1 MADKAKQAPET
12 FRFQAETK
20 QLLDLMIHS
29 IYTNHEIFLRELIS
43 NASDAIDKL
52 RFASLTQADLLEGD
66 TDFTIRLTPDAKAR
80 TLTISDNGIGMTRDD
95 LVKNIGTIAQSGTKE
110 FLGKLQEA
118 QKLAREAA
126 DGTAKPGGDTASAGG
141 AASDASATTDKDL
154 IGQFGV
160 GFYSAFMVAD
170 KVTIVTRKAGT
181 DEGWKWESRADGT
194 YTIEA
199 AGVPHHGTAITL
211 HLGEAYAGEG
221 AEQDMTSYWTLEG
234 LVKKYSDFIRYPIK
248 MEETLEEPGKNEK
261 GEIDEKA
268 PAVTKVEDKTLNS
281 MTPLWKRS
289 KSSIKP
295 EEYQEFYKHQ
305 FHAWEDPL
313 CYYHTHA
320 EGTVEYT
327 ALLYIPG
334 KAPANLYYQEY
345 EPGLQLYSRSVFI
358 MEKCKD
364 LLPDYLRF
372 VKGLVDSPDLSLNIS
387 RELLQQNRT
396 IRVIGKN
403 LEKNILNLLKEMLA
417 SDRPKY
423 ETFWHEYGRS
433 LKAGVYN
440 SIYDPD
446 TKKDQLAD
454 LLLFL
459 TSKDGKPCTLKEY
472 TDRMPAGQ
480 KAIYFATG
488 RDKEAIEHL
497 PQMETVKERGF
508 EVLFLLDPV
517 DEFCLEALQEYAGKK
532 FQSLSRGDLDFGDAE
547 SDTAKKETETLAKDN
562 DALLKDVQAALAGK
576 VNEVKLSTRLK
587 DSPVCLVAGEAGPSF
602 AMEQAF
608 AAANAPMFKAQRI
621 LELNPKHILFDKLK
635 AAHGAGQDS
644 QEFKDFCALLFDQAL
659 LLDGMIPDDPAALA
673 QQIARMMAR

>member
-1 MADKAKQAPET
+1 MADEAKQAPET

-66 TDFTIRLTPDAKAR
+66 TDFTIRLTPAAKAR
-80 TLTISDNGIGMTRDD
+80 TLSSSVNGFGLSRGD

-141 AASDASATTDKDL
+141 ASPSDVSATTDKDL

-194 YTIEA
+194 YTIQA

-295 EEYQEFYKHQ
+295 EEYQAFYKHQ

-417 SDRPKY
+417 SDRTKY
-423 ETFWHEYGRS
+423 ETFWHEFGRS
-433 LKAGVYN
+433 L
-440 SIYDPD
+440 
-446 TKKDQLAD
+446 
-454 LLLFL
+454 
-459 TSKDGKPCTLKEY
+459 
-472 TDRMPAGQ
+472 
-480 KAIYFATG
+480 
-488 RDKEAIEHL
+488 
-497 PQMETVKERGF
+497 
-508 EVLFLLDPV
+508 
-517 DEFCLEALQEYAGKK
+517 
-532 FQSLSRGDLDFGDAE
+532 
-547 SDTAKKETETLAKDN
+547 
-562 DALLKDVQAALAGK
+562 
-576 VNEVKLSTRLK
+576 
-587 DSPVCLVAGEAGPSF
+587 
-602 AMEQAF
+602 
-608 AAANAPMFKAQRI
+608 
-621 LELNPKHILFDKLK
+621 
-635 AAHGAGQDS
+635 
-644 QEFKDFCALLFDQAL
+644 
-659 LLDGMIPDDPAALA
+659 
-673 QQIARMMAR
+673 